1 MAEKKLYKETVVA
14 GKEFKTQPP
23 SQKMYRGISTVNEAN
38 SSFALYD
45 IGLIKQDLLN
55 HFHIRQGEKLENPE
69 FGTNIY
75 AYIFDPLDQ
84 DTKNLIIQEI
94 EDVVNYDPRVQ
105 LDQVEVDEFEHGVQ
119 VRISL
124 LYIGYGIGE
133 KLDLLFD
140 NEQGL
145 LTGPSSFYPANTT
158 N

>member
-1 MAEKKLYKETVVA
+1 
-14 GKEFKTQPP
+14 
-23 SQKMYRGISTVNEAN
+23 
-38 SSFALYD
+38 LYD
-45 IGLIKQDLLN
+45 IQLVKQDLLN
-55 HFHIRQGEKLENPE
+55 HFNIRKGEKLENPE

-140 NEQGL
+140 NQQGL